1 MILKDYL
8 CKIASKKPT
17 ALQKS
22 FQNPREKIPQL
33 DTAPQPTTTKE
44 NVTTQKSARRIH
56 ENEAF
61 IDEAEAVKGKT
72 AQLTQ
77 APAKICGSAILV
89 SLQEC
94 LKRQNV
100 LAL

>member
-44 NVTTQKSARRIH
+44 NVTTQKSTRRIH

-61 IDEAEAVKGKT
+61 IHEAEAVRAES

-77 APAKICGSAILV
+77 GPAKICGGAILV
-89 SLQEC
+89 SLQEFLEC
-94 LKRQNV
+94 QIV
-100 LAL
+100 LA